1 MNLPQIT
8 WSLDDAPHTAHW
20 HSERGMP
27 APQRVQLADDTL
39 SADAAYRLASEGVGL
54 LWCGDFQNARHLVQ
68 ALDRRIQ
75 RHSARKQS
83 KARPAAPKAA
93 ALTSAFHQQ
102 RQAQAQRARI
112 LGSVLIPLQ
121 ADYSITLRRAP
132 DAKLACEEAWGA
144 APKKAAAPSAAAT
157 HSVCSLRELLGII
170 SAHEW
175 HKKGVEIPQL
185 GLDRAKL
192 PLRIHPHYGVFSPVR
207 GEYLA
212 LVAQAPLPAGDL
224 SQLVAI
230 DVGTGTGVL
239 AAILAKRGIGTVL
252 ATELSPRALACAR
265 DNMSRLQAA
274 GLKQAAHVKVIEA
287 DLFPDTALFEKAN
300 LIVCNPPWLPG
311 RPSSTLEQAVYDEGN
326 QMLLAFLR
334 GAAQRLALGG
344 EAWLILSDFAELLGL
359 RSRDELQAAILAAG
373 LKVIA
378 RLDTTPK
385 HPKSRDDTDPL
396 FAARSKETTSL
407 WRLASA

>member
-1 MNLPQIT
+1 
-8 WSLDDAPHTAHW
+8 
-20 HSERGMP
+20 MP

-121 ADYSITLRRAP
+121 ADYGITLRRAP

-144 APKKAAAPSAAAT
+144 APKKAAASSAVAT

-274 GLKQAAHVKVIEA
+274 GLKQAAHVKVLEA